1 MPWLM
6 ISHKQ
11 VGNVHH
17 TILETFYN
25 KQLNQCRSVIE
36 NSFGILKKSFRK
48 IAIENQLAHPHAT

>member
-1 MPWLM
+1 MPLLM

-36 NSFGILKKSFRK
+36 KSFENLKKNLQK
-48 IAIENQLAHPHAT
+48 IAIENQLAHPNST